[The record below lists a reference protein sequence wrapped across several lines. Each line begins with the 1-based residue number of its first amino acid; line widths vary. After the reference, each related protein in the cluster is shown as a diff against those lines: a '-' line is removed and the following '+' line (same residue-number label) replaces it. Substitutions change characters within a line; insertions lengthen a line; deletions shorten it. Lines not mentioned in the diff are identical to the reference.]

1 MGVSKEGVNMADLV
15 AFSEFPLQL
24 VFKVRQL
31 KIHLPNDTVN
41 QVLTDVLNELA
52 LYLELYI
59 TEAQKAKTERK
70 AVAVPGCDDLTVL
83 FEGFPSDLYSFLICI
98 HTSSFKHTYTDIL
111 YHIWYSDLKGNT
123 L

>member
-1 MGVSKEGVNMADLV
+1 MADLV
-15 AFSEFPLQL
+15 AFSELPLQL

-59 TEAQKAKTERK
+59 NRAQGGRRISPCVSENRL
-70 AVAVPGCDDLTVL
+70 CQ
-83 FEGFPSDLYSFLICI
+83 
-98 HTSSFKHTYTDIL
+98 IL
-111 YHIWYSDLKGNT
+111 HRALKGNKSYPRIRCG
-123 L
+123 